1 MRFLRA
7 ERRYITEARQ
17 AYPVCGE
24 RSKMRD
30 LDEILEKTIDRMR
43 AVSDCE
49 AVCGKPVT
57 AQDGTVMI
65 PVSKVSCG
73 FVAGGG
79 EYGLGQDKSASAEA
93 YPCAA
98 ASGGGITVTPLGFL
112 VCGRE
117 KRFISVSA
125 AEKEEGWK
133 DLLRAAVNA
142 VKRSGGDE

>member
-24 RSKMRD
+24 RSTMRD
-30 LDEILEKTIDRMR
+30 LDEILQKTIDRMR

-73 FVAGGG
+73 FGAGGG
-79 EYGLGQDKSASAEA
+79 GRGWGGGEISRSASV
-93 YPCAA
+93 P
-98 ASGGGITVTPLGFL
+98 
-112 VCGRE
+112 
-117 KRFISVSA
+117 
-125 AEKEEGWK
+125 
-133 DLLRAAVNA
+133 
-142 VKRSGGDE
+142 

>member
-1 MRFLRA
+1 
-7 ERRYITEARQ
+7 
-17 AYPVCGE
+17 
-24 RSKMRD
+24 MRD
-30 LDEILEKTIDRMR
+30 LDEILQKTIDRMR

-57 AQDGTVMI
+57 AQDGTVMM

-79 EYGLGQDKSASAEA
+79 EYGLGQDKSASAEV

-117 KRFISVSA
+117 KKFISVSA

>member
-1 MRFLRA
+1 
-7 ERRYITEARQ
+7 
-17 AYPVCGE
+17 
-24 RSKMRD
+24 MRD
-30 LDEILEKTIDRMR
+30 LDEILQKTIDRMR

-79 EYGLGQDKSASAEA
+79 EYGLGQAKSATAEA
-93 YPCAA
+93 YQCAPPLR
-98 ASGGGITVTPLGFL
+98 GGITVTPLGFL

>member
-17 AYPVCGE
+17 AYPVRAE

-30 LDEILEKTIDRMR
+30 LDEILQKTIDRMR

-133 DLLRAAVNA
+133 ELLRAAVNA